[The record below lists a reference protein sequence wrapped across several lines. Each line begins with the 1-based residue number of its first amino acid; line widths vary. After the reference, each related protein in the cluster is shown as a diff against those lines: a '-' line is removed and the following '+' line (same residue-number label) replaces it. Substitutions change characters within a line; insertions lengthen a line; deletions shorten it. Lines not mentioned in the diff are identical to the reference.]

1 MIVVKEGI
9 TMGRRGENIYH
20 RKDGLWE
27 ARYTKGIDEFGKK
40 KMGSVYGHSYKE
52 AKEKRLDI
60 LSQITLIPQSA
71 SKRNIILTNL
81 VQEWL
86 YVNQSRI
93 KPSTYQKYNNFFKN
107 HIANQIGKYQIIY
120 INPIVIKQYSDTKLK
135 EGLSPTTIN
144 NILVFVHTCMK
155 YGNRQYGLPVFDMIY
170 LKQAKKEMRVLS
182 IDEQRTLTNYLM
194 KDTDIHKLGILVAL
208 YTGMRIGELCALKW
222 SDIQDGVVTINKTMQ
237 RLQLPNAGASTIVV
251 GEAKSASS
259 IRRIPLPSY
268 INVLVEEFRTYDH
281 FNFMSRLYHPV
292 IEPRVLQYQFKKILK
307 SCNIQDANFHT
318 LRHTFATRCVESG
331 IDIKTLSELLGHSD
345 VSVTLNKYVHSSFE
359 QKQMSINK
367 LKLIV

>member
-1 MIVVKEGI
+1 MTVVKEG
-9 TMGRRGENIYH
+9 TAMSRRGENIYH

-27 ARYTKGIDEFGKK
+27 ARYPKGVDEFGKK

-60 LSQITLIPQSA
+60 LSQISLIPQTS
-71 SKRNIILTNL
+71 SKRSITLSAL

-86 YVNQSRI
+86 YINESRI

-120 INPIVIKQYSDTKLK
+120 LSPIAIKQYTDTKLK

-155 YGNRQYGLPVFDMIY
+155 YGNKQYGLPVFDMIY
-170 LKQAKKEMRVLS
+170 LKQTQKEMRVLS
-182 IDEQRTLTNYLM
+182 IDEQRILTNHLM

-222 SDIQDGVVTINKTMQ
+222 SDIQDGVITINKTMQ
-237 RLQLPNAGASTIVV
+237 RLQLPNAGESTIVI
-251 GEAKSASS
+251 GEPKSVSS
-259 IRRIPLPSY
+259 IRKIPLPPY
-268 INVLVEEFRTYDH
+268 ISELVEVFRLPDDR
-281 FNFMSRLYHPV
+281 NFMSRLYHPV

-307 SCNIQDANFHT
+307 ACNIEDANFHA
-318 LRHTFATRCVESG
+318 LRHTYATRCVESE
-331 IDIKTLSELLGHSD
+331 IDIKTLSELLGHSG
-345 VSVTLNKYVHSSFE
+345 VGALIGRYVHSSFK
-359 QKQMSINK
+359 QKQFSINK

>member
-1 MIVVKEGI
+1 MP
-9 TMGRRGENIYH
+9 RRGENIYH

-27 ARYTKGIDEFGKK
+27 ARYTKGLDEFGKK

-60 LSQITLIPQSA
+60 LSQISLIPQAS
-71 SKRNIILTNL
+71 SKRSITLSAL

-93 KPSTYQKYNNFFKN
+93 KLSTYQKYNNFFKN

-120 INPIVIKQYSDTKLK
+120 LSPIAIKQYTDIKLK

-155 YGNRQYGLPVFDMIY
+155 YGNRQYGLPLFDMIY
-170 LKQAKKEMRVLS
+170 LKQSKREMRVLS
-182 IDEQRTLTNYLM
+182 LDEQRQLTNYLM
-194 KDTDIHKLGILVAL
+194 LNTDIYKLGVLVAL

-222 SDIQDGVVTINKTMQ
+222 GDIQDGVITINKTMQ
-237 RLQLPNAGASTIVV
+237 RLQAINGGTSQVIV
-251 GEAKSASS
+251 GEPKSASS
-259 IRRIPLPSY
+259 MRRIPLPTY
-268 INVLVEEFRTYDH
+268 ISELVETFRLSDDR
-281 FNFMSRLYHPV
+281 NFMSRLYHPI
-292 IEPRVLQYQFKKILK
+292 IEPRVLQYQFKKQLK
-307 SCNIQDANFHT
+307 DCNIKNANFHA
-318 LRHTFATRCVESG
+318 LRHTFATRCVECE
-331 IDIKTLSELLGHSD
+331 IDVKTLSELLGHSD

-359 QKQMSINK
+359 QKQLSINK